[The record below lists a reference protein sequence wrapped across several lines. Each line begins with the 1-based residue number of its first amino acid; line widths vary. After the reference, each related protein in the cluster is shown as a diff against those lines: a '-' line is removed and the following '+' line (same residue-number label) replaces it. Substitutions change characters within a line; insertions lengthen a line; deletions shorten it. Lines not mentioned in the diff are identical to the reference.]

1 MASVQIGHQC
11 LLVCHRILGSLLLL
25 IYINDVPVIFSRKT
39 NKNHPTTTSNTVL
52 VAGAPC

>member
-25 IYINDVPVIFSRKT
+25 IYINDVPVIFSGKT

-52 VAGAPC
+52 VAGTPC